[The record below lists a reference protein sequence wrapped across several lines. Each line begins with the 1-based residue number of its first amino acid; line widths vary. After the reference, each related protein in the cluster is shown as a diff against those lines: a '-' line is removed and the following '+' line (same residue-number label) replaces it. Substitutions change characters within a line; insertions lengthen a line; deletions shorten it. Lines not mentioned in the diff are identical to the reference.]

1 MDIQKEKEQ
10 LLLLLDNDEQKVN
23 IVLNFRHKLTA
34 TGFELYI
41 AKFFEKYGSFKT
53 VSTWWFLDQCIDVK
67 GVRLNSLN
75 EKRSILLF
83 SVKNGLHTKREKMM

>member
-10 LLLLLDNDEQKVN
+10 LLLLLLDNDEQKVN
-23 IVLNFRHKLTA
+23 IVLNFRHKLTS

-53 VSTWWFLDQCIDVK
+53 AST
-67 GVRLNSLN
+67 
-75 EKRSILLF
+75 
-83 SVKNGLHTKREKMM
+83 